1 LQLKN
6 HKLASCIDHREASV
20 ALIDVHCHLDAPA
33 YNDLISVCQQSGQAG
48 VNAIVAAGTGLASN
62 TKILALQQ
70 RQPEHVWAALGL
82 HPERLNTSWEELD
95 AVVIQLQEQRSR
107 VVAMGEIGLPHYA
120 LAEQRMTA
128 EQARQ
133 REAFLHALVKAAVR
147 LSLPV
152 VLHAPH
158 AAAARAFEIIR
169 RYDPPGA
176 VFHWHKSTPETT
188 AAIWQAGY
196 CISVT
201 PEVCYRERDRQL
213 VQAVP
218 LTNLLLES
226 DGPWP
231 YGGEFTGQ
239 ATTPALVARVAEEV
253 ARLKD
258 VPLGEVQAMTNANA
272 QRVFGRCV
280 AASVA
285 PNGT

>member
-1 LQLKN
+1 
-6 HKLASCIDHREASV
+6 V
-20 ALIDVHCHLDAPA
+20 ALIDVHCHLDAPV
-33 YNDLISVCQQSGQAG
+33 YHDLTSVCQQSGEAG
-48 VNAIVAAGTGLASN
+48 VNAIVTAGTGLASN

-82 HPERLNTSWEELD
+82 HPERLDTSWEELE
-95 AVVIQLQEQRSR
+95 AVVIQLHEQRSR

-128 EQARQ
+128 EQAQQ
-133 REAFLHALVKAAVR
+133 REAFLHALVQAAVR

-169 RYDPPGA
+169 RYEPPGA

-188 AAIWQAGY
+188 AAICQAGY

-239 ATTPALVARVAEEV
+239 TTTPALVARVAEEV
-253 ARLKD
+253 ARLKH
-258 VPLGEVQAMTNANA
+258 VPLVEVQAMTNANA

-280 AASVA
+280 ATTAA
-285 PNGT
+285 PDNT